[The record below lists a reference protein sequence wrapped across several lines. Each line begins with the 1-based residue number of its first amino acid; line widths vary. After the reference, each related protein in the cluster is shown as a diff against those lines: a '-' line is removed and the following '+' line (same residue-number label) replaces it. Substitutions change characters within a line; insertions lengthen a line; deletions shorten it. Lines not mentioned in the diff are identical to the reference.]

1 MYICKHR
8 TSMYMAEISKDLV
21 AASSIPLILTI
32 LGKKESYGY
41 EIINQV
47 KELSGGSLEYPEGTL
62 YPILKKLEERKL
74 IESFWKIGE
83 NARHRKY
90 YRLIEEG
97 KQVLEVEKHNWNLI
111 NSILAKLWNLPT
123 PSI

>member
-1 MYICKHR
+1 
-8 TSMYMAEISKDLV
+8 MAELSKDLV

-32 LGKKESYGY
+32 LKNGESYGY

-47 KELSGGSLEYPEGTL
+47 KELSGGTLEYPEGTL
-62 YPILKKLEERKL
+62 YPILRKLEERKL

-83 NARHRKY
+83 NARQRRY
-90 YRLIEEG
+90 YRLREEG
-97 KQVLEVEKHNWNLI
+97 KQVLETEKQNWNLI
-111 NSILAKLWNLPT
+111 NSILTKLWNLST